1 MLSTLTLFVR
11 EDGVLGSDI
20 VQDAVLILDFP
31 NQRVDIELAG
41 ATAIPRAAGSPETNR
56 RW

>member
-31 NQRVDIELAG
+31 NQRLDIEIPG
-41 ATAIPRAAGSPETNR
+41 ATSIPRAVGSPQTIR
-56 RW
+56 R